1 MIILRNRNPFTGIEE
16 PKKPKGYINKKLL
29 TIFSVCFF
37 AIFLAV
43 AFRENF
49 LSAYE
54 VKVTTAILYPNEKK
68 QVLDNNLST
77 LGQGS
82 LLFQAS
88 GWIEP
93 DPFPIRVTSLYSGVV
108 KEVHVLEGQQIQ
120 KGQVIA
126 TLIDEDARLVLS
138 EINAKH
144 SQSIAEEAIIEA
156 DVKLARAGLGAA
168 LSKVSKDGAL
178 LQENNDTVNR
188 MSSLPKGAVSDQSF
202 YQAKLALQR
211 QIAELATSNS
221 GVLQQKALI
230 RKLEETLL
238 AQKKKT
244 EIFSVQKEKAQ
255 LDLTRTRI
263 TSPMNGIILR
273 LLAKPGSRMMLDMD
287 NREAAVAAI
296 LFEKG
301 KLQARID
308 VPLSEAAKVN
318 LGQIVEISSSILPE
332 QTFRGKITRILG
344 EADLQRNTLQVKVR
358 IENPHPRLRPEML
371 CRAKFFESKTIKIE
385 DRSKLGIFVKKEVY
399 DIFPN
404 SSNSEGFLWV
414 ISKDGKHCEKR
425 RVTFGITFK
434 EKFIEVRT
442 GLLAGDQVILN
453 PPHNLT
459 IGDAVKITQIL

>member
-1 MIILRNRNPFTGIEE
+1 M
-16 PKKPKGYINKKLL
+16 
-29 TIFSVCFF
+29 
-37 AIFLAV
+37 
-43 AFRENF
+43 
-49 LSAYE
+49 
-54 VKVTTAILYPNEKK
+54 K

-82 LLFQAS
+82 LLFKAS

-221 GVLQQKALI
+221 GV
-230 RKLEETLL
+230 RDH
-238 AQKKKT
+238 
-244 EIFSVQKEKAQ
+244 SC
-255 LDLTRTRI
+255 
-263 TSPMNGIILR
+263 S
-273 LLAKPGSRMMLDMD
+273 
-287 NREAAVAAI
+287 
-296 LFEKG
+296 
-301 KLQARID
+301 
-308 VPLSEAAKVN
+308 
-318 LGQIVEISSSILPE
+318 
-332 QTFRGKITRILG
+332 
-344 EADLQRNTLQVKVR
+344 
-358 IENPHPRLRPEML
+358 
-371 CRAKFFESKTIKIE
+371 
-385 DRSKLGIFVKKEVY
+385 
-399 DIFPN
+399 
-404 SSNSEGFLWV
+404 
-414 ISKDGKHCEKR
+414 
-425 RVTFGITFK
+425 FK
-434 EKFIEVRT
+434 CSMS
-442 GLLAGDQVILN
+442 
-453 PPHNLT
+453 NLT
-459 IGDAVKITQIL
+459 CIVHGQV